1 MRTLFFGILIG
12 AALMALVWLWVGG
25 GPGGG
30 ASRSGPPAGPPELI
44 VSRSTGAASAG
55 TAAGGGTGAGAQGDP
70 APVSGPASSTVA
82 PPVTSGSMAPGS
94 GLSPGSI
101 IDSARQNPAIARAAP
116 STVPQKAGLLSS
128 ESVRAGVAAATPAVK
143 KCYEEALA
151 QKPGLSGK
159 LLVEFVIAQEGGRGR
174 IREADIDE
182 GGTDEAMLNP
192 FLGMCVL
199 KALGDVEFDPPAS
212 TGGDGEIVVRFPFQF
227 ESQPDD
233 NPESP

>member
-1 MRTLFFGILIG
+1 MRTLFLGIVIG

-44 VSRSTGAASAG
+44 VSRSTGAASPG
-55 TAAGGGTGAGAQGDP
+55 TAAGAGTTNDPPPLPGTPSSAGGSP
-70 APVSGPASSTVA
+70 I
-82 PPVTSGSMAPGS
+82 TSGSMAPGS

-101 IDSARQNPAIARAAP
+101 IDSARQNPAIVRAAP
-116 STVPQKAGLLSS
+116 STVAQKAGLLSS

-143 KCYEEALA
+143 KCYEEALT